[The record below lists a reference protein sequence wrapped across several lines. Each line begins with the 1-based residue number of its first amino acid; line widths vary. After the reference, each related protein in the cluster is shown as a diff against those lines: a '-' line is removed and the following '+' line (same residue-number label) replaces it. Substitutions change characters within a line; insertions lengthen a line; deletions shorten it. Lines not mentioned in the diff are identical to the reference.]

1 MPINNK
7 QSSEGITMKDSDHP
21 QLQRKLGARHLN
33 MIAIGGSIGTGLF
46 LASGLTIAQAGPG
59 GALLAYVLVGIMIY
73 FLMTSL
79 GELATHNPTSGA
91 FFTYGN
97 KYVEEGFGFALG
109 WNYWYNWAIT
119 VAFELVA
126 VQFIMKFWFPDI
138 PGFYWSAI
146 FLAIIF
152 AINAL
157 TVKGFGE
164 SEFLFSL
171 IKVLAILIFIG
182 IGIYMITKIM
192 LDPAQTILKN
202 WTVGEAPFVGGLQA
216 MIGVAMIA
224 GFSFQGT
231 EMVGVAAGESK
242 NPKKT
247 IPLAIKQIFWR
258 ILLFYVVCIFI
269 IGTLVAYNDPN
280 LHLAAAGDGDV
291 TLSPFTL
298 LYNQAGLAF
307 AASLMNAVILSA
319 ILSAGNS
326 GMYSS
331 TRMLFGM
338 AQQGRAP
345 KWFAKLD
352 PRGVPMHALYATTGV
367 AALCFLTTFIGEQKV
382 FAWLLNMSGMCG
394 FIVWLGIAISHYR
407 FRKGYI
413 AQGYQVKD
421 LAYKAKFFPFGPWF
435 AFILCSIIILGQN
448 YQALIGG
455 KIDWIG
461 LLSTYISIPL
471 FLVIWLG
478 YKWKNNTKLISYQE
492 MDVRPVDADK

>member
-1 MPINNK
+1 M
-7 QSSEGITMKDSDHP
+7 SETDQPH
-21 QLQRKLGARHLN
+21 LQRKLGARHLN

-46 LASGLTIAQAGPG
+46 LASGATIANAGPG
-59 GALLAYVLVGIMIY
+59 GALLAYALIGLMIY

-91 FFTYGN
+91 FFTYGT
-97 KYVEEGFGFALG
+97 KYVEGGFGFALG

-146 FLAIIF
+146 FLTIIF

-164 SEFLFSL
+164 TEFLFSL
-171 IKVLAILIFIG
+171 VKVVAIIVFIIIG
-182 IGIYMITKIM
+182 IAMIAKIM
-192 LDPAQTILKN
+192 LTPNMVTFAN
-202 WTVGEAPFVGGLQA
+202 WTKGDAPFVGGLQA

-242 NPKKT
+242 DPKKT
-247 IPLAIKQIFWR
+247 IPVAIKQIFWR

-269 IGTLVAYNDPN
+269 IGTLVAYDDPR
-280 LHLAAAGDGDV
+280 LLQAAASDNI

-298 LYNQAGLAF
+298 LYEKAGFAF
-307 AASLMNAVILSA
+307 AASLMNAVILTA

-331 TRMLFGM
+331 TRMLFDM
-338 AQQGRAP
+338 ARQGRAP

-352 PRGVPMHALYATTGV
+352 PRGVPMNALYATTAI
-367 AALCFLTTFIGEQKV
+367 AALCFLTTFIGEQEV
-382 FAWLLNMSGMCG
+382 FNWLLNMSGMCG

-407 FRKGYI
+407 FRKGYL
-413 AQGYQVKD
+413 AQGYKLED
-421 LAYKAKFFPFGPWF
+421 LAYTAKFFPFAPWF

-448 YQALIGG
+448 YEALIGG
-455 KIDWIG
+455 KIDWLG

-471 FLVIWLG
+471 FLAIWLG
-478 YKWKNNTKLISYQE
+478 YKWKYKTKLIPYKE
-492 MDVRPVDADK
+492 MDVQPMNVERD

>member
-1 MPINNK
+1 M
-7 QSSEGITMKDSDHP
+7 SETATP
-21 QLQRKLGARHLN
+21 QLQRKLSARHLN

-46 LASGLTIAQAGPG
+46 LASGSTIAQAGPG
-59 GALLAYVLVGIMIY
+59 GALLAYVLIGIMIY

-79 GELATHNPTSGA
+79 GELATHNPSSGA
-91 FFTYGN
+91 FFTYGS

-126 VQFIMKFWFPDI
+126 VQFIMKFWFPDV

-146 FLAIIF
+146 FLAVIF
-152 AINAL
+152 GINAL
-157 TVKGFGE
+157 SVKGFGE
-164 SEFLFSL
+164 SEFFFSL
-171 IKVLAILIFIG
+171 IKVLAILVFIA
-182 IGIYMITKIM
+182 IGMYMIVKIM
-192 LDPAQTILKN
+192 LDPNQSILTN
-202 WTVGEAPFVGGLQA
+202 WTIGDAPFVGGLQA

-242 NPKKT
+242 DPKKT

-269 IGTLVAYNDPN
+269 IGTLIAYNEPS
-280 LHLAAAGDGDV
+280 LQLAAEGDGNV

-331 TRMLFGM
+331 TRMLFDM
-338 AQQGRAP
+338 AREGRAP

-352 PRGVPMHALYATTGV
+352 PRGVPMHALFATTAV
-367 AALCFLTTFIGEQKV
+367 AALCFLTTFIGEQAV
-382 FAWLLNMSGMCG
+382 FSWLLNMSGMCG

-407 FRKGYI
+407 FRKGYT
-413 AQGYQVKD
+413 AQGHRLSD
-421 LAYKAKFFPFGPWF
+421 LAYTAKFFPFGPWF
-435 AFILCSIIILGQN
+435 AFVLCTIIILGQN
-448 YQALIGG
+448 YEAVIAGQVTWL
-455 KIDWIG
+455 G

-471 FLVIWLG
+471 FLAIWLG
-478 YKWKNNTKLISYQE
+478 YKWKFKTKLIKYEE
-492 MDVRPVDADK
+492 MDVRGLDVDK

>member
-1 MPINNK
+1 M
-7 QSSEGITMKDSDHP
+7 SETG
-21 QLQRKLGARHLN
+21 QLKRKLGARHLN

-46 LASGLTIAQAGPG
+46 LASGATIANAGPG
-59 GALLAYVLVGIMIY
+59 GALLAYCLIGIMIY

-91 FFTYGN
+91 FFTYGT
-97 KYVEEGFGFALG
+97 KYVEGGFGFALG

-146 FLAIIF
+146 FLAIVF
-152 AINAL
+152 GINAL

-171 IKVLAILIFIG
+171 VKVIAIVIFIV
-182 IGIYMITKIM
+182 IGIAMIAKIM
-192 LDPAQTILKN
+192 MTPGMVTFSN
-202 WTVGEAPFVGGLQA
+202 WTKGEAPFVGGFQA
-216 MIGVAMIA
+216 LIGVAMIA

-242 NPKKT
+242 DPKKT
-247 IPLAIKQIFWR
+247 IPIAIKQIFWR

-269 IGTLVAYNDPN
+269 IGTLVSYDDPR
-280 LHLAAAGDGDV
+280 LLQAASDENIA
-291 TLSPFTL
+291 LSPFTL
-298 LYNQAGLAF
+298 LYEQAGFAF
-307 AASLMNAVILSA
+307 AASLMNAVILTA

-331 TRMLFGM
+331 TRMLFDM
-338 AQQGRAP
+338 AREGRAP

-352 PRGVPMHALYATTGV
+352 MRGVPMNALYATTAV
-367 AALCFLTTFIGEQKV
+367 AALCFLTTFIGQQEV
-382 FAWLLNMSGMCG
+382 FNWLLNMSGMCG

-407 FRKGYI
+407 FRKGYL
-413 AQGYQVKD
+413 AQGNKLED
-421 LAYKAKFFPFGPWF
+421 LAYKAKFFPFAPWF
-435 AFILCSIIILGQN
+435 AFILCTIVVLGQN
-448 YQALIGG
+448 YQAVMEGQWLSV
-455 KIDWIG
+455 
-461 LLSTYISIPL
+461 LSTYISLPL
-471 FLVIWLG
+471 FLVIWLS
-478 YKWKNNTKLISYQE
+478 YKWKHKTKLIPYDQ
-492 MDVRPVDADK
+492 MDVQPMNIDKE

>member
-1 MPINNK
+1 MSGTD
-7 QSSEGITMKDSDHP
+7 Q

-46 LASGLTIAQAGPG
+46 LASGSTIAQAGPG
-59 GALLAYVLVGIMIY
+59 GALLAYVLIGIMIY

-91 FFTYGN
+91 FFTYGT

-152 AINAL
+152 GINAL

-164 SEFLFSL
+164 TEFLFSL
-171 IKVLAILIFIG
+171 IKVVAILVFIV
-182 IGIYMITKIM
+182 IGLYMIGTIM
-192 LDPAQTILKN
+192 LDPNQSVLSN
-202 WTVGEAPFVGGLQA
+202 WTVGDAPFVGGLQA

-242 NPKKT
+242 DPKKT

-258 ILLFYVVCIFI
+258 ILLFYVLCIFI

-280 LHLAAAGDGDV
+280 LQLASEGDGNI

-298 LYNQAGLAF
+298 LYNKAGFAF

-331 TRMLFGM
+331 TRMLFDM
-338 AQQGRAP
+338 ARQGRAP

-352 PRGVPMHALYATTGV
+352 LRGVPMNALYATTAV
-367 AALCFLTTFIGEQKV
+367 AALCFLTTFIGEQEV
-382 FAWLLNMSGMCG
+382 FSWLLNMSGMCG

-413 AQGYQVKD
+413 AQGNKLSD
-421 LAYKAKFFPFGPWF
+421 LAYKAKFFPFAPWF

-448 YQALIGG
+448 YEALIGG
-455 KIDWIG
+455 KINWIG

-471 FLVIWLG
+471 FLAIWLG
-478 YKWKNNTKLISYQE
+478 YKWKHKTKLVPYKD
-492 MDVRPVDADK
+492 MDVQPMNPDTQ

>member
-1 MPINNK
+1 M
-7 QSSEGITMKDSDHP
+7 SETQNSV

-46 LASGLTIAQAGPG
+46 LASGATIASAGPG
-59 GALLAYVLVGIMIY
+59 GALLAYALIGVMIY

-91 FFTYGN
+91 FFTYGT
-97 KYVEEGFGFALG
+97 KYVESGFGFALG

-146 FLAIIF
+146 FLAVIF
-152 AINAL
+152 GINAL

-164 SEFLFSL
+164 SEFFFSL
-171 IKVLAILIFIG
+171 VKVLAIIAFIIIG
-182 IGIYMITKIM
+182 IWMIAKIM
-192 LDPAQTILKN
+192 LTPGASAFAN
-202 WTVGEAPFVGGLQA
+202 WSVGEAPFVGGFQA
-216 MIGVAMIA
+216 LIGVAMIA

-242 NPKKT
+242 DPQKT
-247 IPLAIKQIFWR
+247 IPVAIKQIFWR
-258 ILLFYVVCIFI
+258 ILLFYIVCIFI
-269 IGTLVAYNDPN
+269 IGTLVAYNDPR
-280 LHLAAAGDGDV
+280 LLQAAATEDV

-298 LYNQAGLAF
+298 LYEKAGFAF
-307 AASLMNAVILSA
+307 AASMMNAVILTA

-331 TRMLFGM
+331 TRMLFDM
-338 AQQGRAP
+338 ARKGSAP
-345 KWFAKLD
+345 KLFAHLD
-352 PRGVPMHALYATTGV
+352 PRGVPMNALYATTAI
-367 AALCFLTTFIGEQKV
+367 AALCFLTTFFGEQEV
-382 FAWLLNMSGMCG
+382 FNWLLNMSGMCG

-407 FRKGYI
+407 FRKGYL
-413 AQGYQVKD
+413 AQGYQLEG
-421 LAYKAKFFPFGPWF
+421 LAYRAKFFPFAPWF
-435 AFILCSIIILGQN
+435 AFILCSIVVLGQN
-448 YQALIGG
+448 YQAVLDGE
-455 KIDWIG
+455 W
-461 LLSTYISIPL
+461 LAVLSTYIGILL

-478 YKWKNNTKLISYQE
+478 YKWKYKTKLVSYQE
-492 MDVRPVDADK
+492 MDVQPMNIEKD